1 MAGVRQDFDKAIQ
14 RFLTLDYGYGYGYGD
29 GYGDGYGY
37 GDGSGDGYGYGYG
50 DGSGD
55 GYGYGY
61 GYGYGDGL
69 ISFNGK
75 KVYYIDEMPTV
86 IEKVHGNLAKGFTI
100 NSDLTVRGCFI
111 AKGENKFA
119 HGEKAAEVRKALQ
132 DKIFESM
139 DTEEKIAAFLKE
151 FQPDV
156 KYKARL
162 FYEWHHKLTGSCE
175 FGRNSFIKRHAIDLE
190 NGMYTVKEFIEITK
204 NDFGGDIICQL
215 EEAFYE

>member
-1 MAGVRQDFDKAIQ
+1 MAGVRLEKAIE
-14 RFLTLDYGYGYGYGD
+14 RFLTLSYGSGYGSGDGYGSGYGYGSGS
-29 GYGDGYGY
+29 GYGSGYGY
-37 GDGSGDGYGYGYG
+37 GYGYGYG

-55 GYGYGY
+55 GS
-61 GYGYGDGL
+61 GL
-69 ISFNGK
+69 KSFNGK
-75 KVYYIDEMPTV
+75 KVYYIDGIPTV
-86 IEKVHGNLAKGFTI
+86 IEKVHRNLAKGFTI
-100 NSDLTVRGCFI
+100 NTDLTISECFI

-119 HGEKAAEVRKALQ
+119 HGESSAKAIKALQ

-175 FGRNSFIKRHAIDLE
+175 FGRNSFIKAHGIDLE
-190 NGMYTVKEFIEITK
+190 EEYTVKEFIEYTK
-204 NDFGGDIICQL
+204 NDFGKEIIRKL
-215 EEAFYE
+215 AEAYQ